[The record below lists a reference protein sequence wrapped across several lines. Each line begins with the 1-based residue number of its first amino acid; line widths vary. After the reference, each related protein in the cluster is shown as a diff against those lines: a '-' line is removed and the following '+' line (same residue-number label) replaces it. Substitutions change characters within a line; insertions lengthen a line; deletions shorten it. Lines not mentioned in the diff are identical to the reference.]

1 MQVGAAVAT
10 GDAVQRNQG
19 VGLFGRAAQ
28 QDERLLLVATVE
40 PGIGEHVV
48 GPQAASP
55 QSRPWH
61 QNNG

>member
-1 MQVGAAVAT
+1 VTLYSAT
-10 GDAVQRNQG
+10 RVSASSAERRQH
-19 VGLFGRAAQ
+19 
-28 QDERLLLVATVE
+28 ERLLLVATVE